1 MPVFPQH
8 RRVLGDALRKHRK
21 KAGLSQELLAE
32 RADLSSKYVSEVERG
47 NKTISVDALARI
59 AKAMSVRLRE
69 LFKEL

>member
-1 MPVFPQH
+1 M
-8 RRVLGDALRKHRK
+8 GDALRKHRK